1 MKAYGAVQ
9 SPRCDEQRLGTAEFV
24 QSEVVISVRN
34 LLQPKRFNETFR
46 KASRHVANLR
56 HVRYAMKRLGIA
68 KDRHRGPK
76 KTTNAAV
83 PELRIEGFE
92 AFHVVGKAWL
102 EEGASKPIVIL
113 FGYNPWKREPV
124 AEFLSSYR
132 VAFAR
137 KSTPW
142 RKLQECLKQHQP
154 KSFIFWGMYSKRP
167 AIKYARKHS
176 IPVWRMEDGFLR
188 SIGLGAEHVHPLS
201 LAIDQKGMYFD
212 STRPSDLECL
222 ISEFE
227 PAHRDCIL
235 ERANQCISMISE
247 FGLTKY
253 NLHKNVKLKQLPA
266 TERRRVLVVGQV
278 EDDASIIYGSKTR
291 YNNNDIV
298 RAARNEN
305 PDAEI
310 IYKPHPDV
318 LGGHRA
324 ALSNP
329 KDVADICTI
338 IEGAYDL
345 NDLLASVDHVYTIT
359 SLVGFES
366 LLRGKAVTVFGA
378 PFYAGWGLTDDRQ
391 EISRRRRTRTLQ
403 ELFAAAYILYPSYCV
418 GSLGTSAEIEHAI
431 LALVLETHGTPR
443 GLAEKIASHFDHR
456 AISGELCARLIDALQ
471 KNPYLLDETALFAE
485 GQSGL
490 FDMLADPLLNSA
502 KVIDYLVGRAL
513 DGNGNRGVFWKL
525 GSIARAGEPSQALER
540 LKDIDPQNFVLDDA
554 ADLAACLTLIGKF
567 DDAEQVLNRKVKTLP
582 ETVSGTDLMFL
593 LEAYEFVRA
602 EQGRFGR
609 KPVDGMPLW
618 SFLELNL
625 HWLRHDDKFP
635 VILPQIFD
643 HLSHFR
649 MLDQMRWLSEDLLGS
664 LDADDIVKL
673 AKTSQVIVA
682 SLFKASKRPELAVQG
697 KRHLAVHIYRNTA
710 AKVTSHYGSSGKN
723 IPGSVGMHLLQMAI
737 TVGDG
742 AGIATYKKMTIEQS
756 GAVSKSDL
764 PLYKKTTSV
773 YFNMLVRAR
782 DYVGAQ
788 TFLSGQKA
796 KLPEEFYLHLV
807 SNCYTYE
814 RNYASAEAVAASLL
828 RKYKKNSY
836 RRKIA
841 TILANNGE
849 LEKASAWLNHAAS
862 VALAAGNGPPK
873 RELAAIREELA
884 RVNFLSQASNILEAV
899 AQPRLPKGVVFLG
912 SFGCL
917 NTISMVVPVLLELKR
932 RGYAVVQLDEGMLRN
947 EPTGIAWI
955 DKHAG
960 MIERVIHTDLDISD
974 GLENEW
980 MIDWSG
986 RKIIADGINFYQAI
1000 FEIMTQKFRAFNF
1013 DINDPWIFRWFRYY
1027 LIRCDKA
1034 LTACK
1039 SIEREVMS
1047 RGMPVRFINA
1057 GSHSAPFS
1065 VYRSFALHHASQYDV
1080 GFIHMGPAYEN
1091 YYSNLKSKVASTV
1104 CLENL
1109 TKYPLYRL
1117 PFLARPDLFEDWLMQ
1132 DGLYDI
1138 YRDEIDRILN
1148 YNRVGRTA
1156 ELSESPYEA
1165 CLREAKLS
1173 GRKIIGV
1180 YGKILCD
1187 MAVPFDGGP
1196 GHENI
1201 ADWLR
1206 HTVTIASETSNL
1218 IVLKPHP
1225 HELRPEIARDL
1236 NEYWLDLIK
1245 GMSIPENVLIL
1256 PHTGFNNQD
1265 LIKYLD
1271 LAVLWNG
1278 TSSLELCAQ
1287 GIPVVMAS
1295 HFGKHDY
1302 PVELIYPNSR
1312 SDYEKII
1319 CSNDWERPGPE
1330 KMERAALLLKY
1341 MGTEEVCVPF
1351 KYSHR
1356 PVTNDPVG
1364 VPFWHM
1370 DEIDRLLTEG
1380 DAHISR
1386 LADKFFT

>member
-1 MKAYGAVQ
+1 MA
-9 SPRCDEQRLGTAEFV
+9 L
-24 QSEVVISVRN
+24 
-34 LLQPKRFNETFR
+34 
-46 KASRHVANLR
+46 
-56 HVRYAMKRLGIA
+56 
-68 KDRHRGPK
+68 
-76 KTTNAAV
+76 
-83 PELRIEGFE
+83 PEIQVEGFE

-102 EEGASKPIVIL
+102 EEGADKPIAVL
-113 FGYNPWKREPV
+113 FGFSPWKREPV

-142 RKLQECLKQHQP
+142 RKLQLSLVKKRP
-154 KSFIFWGMYSKRP
+154 KTFIFWGMYSKRS
-167 AIKYARKHS
+167 AIKYARRHS

-188 SIGLGAEHVHPLS
+188 SIGLGAQHVHPLS
-201 LAIDQKGMYFD
+201 LAIDEQGMYFD
-212 STRPSDLECL
+212 SSRPSDLECL
-222 ISEFE
+222 IADFD
-227 PAHRDCIL
+227 PTQHDRIL
-235 ERANQCISMISE
+235 QRADKCISMISE
-247 FGLTKY
+247 YGLTKY
-253 NLHKNVKLKQLPA
+253 NLHKNVKLKQLPPSD
-266 TERRRVLVVGQV
+266 RRRVLVIGQV
-278 EDDASIIYGSKTR
+278 EDDASILYGCKIR

-298 RAARNEN
+298 RIAHREN
-305 PDAEI
+305 PTAEI

-329 KDVADICTI
+329 KEVADICTI

-345 NDLLASVDHVYTIT
+345 QELLNSVDHVYTIT

-366 LLRGKAVTVFGA
+366 LLRGKTVTAFGV

-391 EISRRRRTRTLQ
+391 EIARRGKQRTLQ
-403 ELFAAAYILYPSYCV
+403 ELFAAAYILYPTYCV
-418 GSLGTSAEIEHAI
+418 GSLGADADIEHAI
-431 LALVLETHGTPR
+431 LALILEKQGTPR
-443 GLAEKIASHFDHR
+443 SLAEKIASHFDHR
-456 AISGELCARLIDALQ
+456 AINADLCSRLVSALQ
-471 KNPYLLDETALFAE
+471 KNPYLQDETALFSE
-485 GQSGL
+485 GQSDL
-490 FDMLADPLLNSA
+490 LDLLSDPNLDSS
-502 KVIDYLVGRAL
+502 KVLDYLIRRAL
-513 DGNGNRGVFWKL
+513 DGGDNRGIFWKL
-525 GSIARAGEPSQALER
+525 RSIAQAGEPSEALER
-540 LKDIDPQNFVLDDA
+540 LKDIDPQNFVLEDA
-554 ADLAACLTLIGKF
+554 SDLAACLTLVGLF
-567 DDAEQVLNRKVKTLP
+567 DDAERVLNQKAEILP
-582 ETVSGTDLMFL
+582 ETVSSSALLPFLDAYDL
-593 LEAYEFVRA
+593 VRSQ
-602 EQGRFGR
+602 QGKFGR
-609 KPVDGMPLW
+609 KPVDAMPLW
-618 SFLELNL
+618 RFFRANL
-625 HWLRHDDKFP
+625 HWLRHDPEFLT
-635 VILPQIFD
+635 ILPQMLA

-649 MLDQMRWLSEDLLGS
+649 MLDEMRWLADDLLGS
-664 LDADDIVKL
+664 LNADDVVKL
-673 AKTSQVIVA
+673 AKLSQVIIA
-682 SLFKASKRPELAVQG
+682 SLFKASKRPELVVQG
-697 KRHLAVHIYRNTA
+697 KRHLAIDIYRSTE
-710 AKVTSHYGSSGKN
+710 AKVTSYYESRSVSMPKA
-723 IPGSVGMHLLQMAI
+723 VGMQLFQMAI
-737 TVGDG
+737 TLEDKR
-742 AGIATYKKMTIEQS
+742 GIDTHQKSTLDHPE
-756 GAVSKSDL
+756 AVAKGEL
-764 PLYKKTTSV
+764 AEYKKTASD

-782 DYVGAQ
+782 NYEGARA
-788 TFLSGQKA
+788 FLTEQEA
-796 KLPEEFYLHLV
+796 KLPEEFYLHLI

-814 RNYASAEAVAASLL
+814 RNYISAGEAALSLL
-828 RKYKKNSY
+828 KKYKKNSY

-841 TILANNGE
+841 TIHANSGE
-849 LEKASAWLNHAAS
+849 LDRASSWLN
-862 VALAAGNGPPK
+862 LAMGESLSAGDGPAK
-873 RELAAIREELA
+873 KELAAIREDLA
-884 RVNFLSQASNILEAV
+884 RVNFLSQASKILGTV

-932 RGYAVVQLDEGMLRN
+932 QGYAVVQLDEGMLRN
-947 EPTGIAWI
+947 EPTGIEWI

-960 MIERVIHTDLDISD
+960 MIERVIHTDLDISC
-974 GLENEW
+974 GVVNEW
-980 MIDWSG
+980 MVDWSG
-986 RKIIADGINFYQAI
+986 RKVIADGINFYQAI

-1039 SIEREVMS
+1039 SIQREVMA

-1065 VYRSFALHHASQYDV
+1065 VYRSFALHHASNYDV

-1091 YYSNLKSKVASTV
+1091 YYSNLKSKVATTV
-1104 CLENL
+1104 SLDNL

-1117 PFLARPDLFEDWLMQ
+1117 PFLARPDRFEEWLQQ
-1132 DGLYDI
+1132 DRLYEQYKED
-1138 YRDEIDRILN
+1138 IDRVLN
-1148 YNRVGRTA
+1148 HNRVGRLDDNT
-1156 ELSESPYEA
+1156 SHSQYEET
-1165 CLREAKLS
+1165 LIRAKPA
-1173 GRKIIGV
+1173 GRKVIGV

-1206 HTVTIASETSNL
+1206 HTVATARSTSNL

-1236 NEYWLDLIK
+1236 NEYWLDLIAE
-1245 GMSIPENVLIL
+1245 MDIPENVLIL

-1295 HFGKHDY
+1295 YFGKHDY
-1302 PVELIYPNSR
+1302 PIDLIYPESR
-1312 SDYEKII
+1312 SDYERLI
-1319 CSNDWERPGPE
+1319 CASEWEQPDRQ

-1351 KYSHR
+1351 TYSHR

-1370 DEIDRLLTEG
+1370 EEIERFLRDG
-1380 DAHISR
+1380 DPHISR
-1386 LADKFFT
+1386 LADKFFA